1 MFRHAAFVL
10 AVALA
15 SVPAL
20 AQDAPVEAA
29 KPADDAKSAG
39 SGVRVT
45 LVNGRTIDG
54 DLRVEGGWERLDPQK
69 GWTKCDKADAG
80 ASLRVWRGSGAS
92 AYCITLRAEE
102 VKSFEAAPSSSG
114 KPDTG
119 VGDAETEARRSE
131 EAARSR
137 KARDARFAAAAAAAK
152 KKADDDA
159 ARKKAA
165 EDAERARIEAAL
177 IAKFPPPA
185 WSAERVKEIERRQ
198 LIMDLLPTADE
209 REFIAVY
216 PVWARAVAAAEA
228 KAEAEKRAA
237 EEKKAEAER
246 KAAEEA
252 AAEPAPAAENPQP
265 AEAAPE
271 PVKEEGKPAAEEEK
285 PAPAEAPA
293 PAPEKDEA
301 PAPSDPVPPAPEKDE
316 KQDAGDAK

>member
-20 AQDAPVEAA
+20 AQDAPVEVA
-29 KPADDAKSAG
+29 KPAEDAKPAG

-54 DLRVEGGWERLDPQK
+54 DLRAEGGWERLDPK
-69 GWTKCDKADAG
+69 TGWTKCDKADAG
-80 ASLRVWRGSGAS
+80 ASLRVWRGSGES

-102 VKSFEAAPSSSG
+102 VKSFEAAPSDAA
-114 KPDTG
+114 KPNTG
-119 VGDAETEARRSE
+119 VGDAETETRRSE
-131 EAARSR
+131 EAARAR

-152 KKADDDA
+152 KKTDDEA

-177 IAKFPPPA
+177 LAKFPPPA
-185 WSAERVKEIERRQ
+185 WSAERVKEIQRRE
-198 LIMDLLPTADE
+198 LIMDLMPTADE

-216 PVWARAVAAAEA
+216 PAWARAVATAEA

-246 KAAEEA
+246 KAAEA
-252 AAEPAPAAENPQP
+252 AAGEPAPAAEEPQP
-265 AEAAPE
+265 AEAKAPE
-271 PVKEEGKPAAEEEK
+271 PEKEEPKPATEE
-285 PAPAEAPA
+285 PAPADAPA
-293 PAPEKDEA
+293 PAPAKDEPPA
-301 PAPSDPVPPAPEKDE
+301 PADPTPPAPEKDD

>member
-20 AQDAPVEAA
+20 AQDAPVEVK
-29 KPADDAKSAG
+29 KPAGDAQPAG

-45 LVNGRTIDG
+45 LVNGRTVDG
-54 DLRVEGGWERLDPQK
+54 ELRVEGGWERHDEK
-69 GWTKCDKADAG
+69 SGWTKCDKADAG
-80 ASLRVWRGSGAS
+80 ASLRLWRGSGAS
-92 AYCITLRAEE
+92 AYCITLSAEE
-102 VKSFEAAPSSSG
+102 VKSFEAAASG
-114 KPDTG
+114 AAKADTG

-131 EAARSR
+131 EAARAR

-152 KKADDDA
+152 KKADDEA

-177 IAKFPPPA
+177 LAKFPPPA

-198 LIMDLLPTADE
+198 LILDLMPTADE

-216 PVWARAVAAAEA
+216 PAWARAVASAEA
-228 KAEAEKRAA
+228 RAEMEKRAA

-246 KAAEEA
+246 KAAEAKAAEA
-252 AAEPAPAAENPQP
+252 EPAAEQPQPAAEKAPEPAKEEPQPAAEEREPAPAP
-265 AEAAPE
+265 AKDAP
-271 PVKEEGKPAAEEEK
+271 
-285 PAPAEAPA
+285 PAPAEPT
-293 PAPEKDEA
+293 
-301 PAPSDPVPPAPEKDE
+301 PPAPEKDE
-316 KQDAGDAK
+316 KQDGGEAK